1 MITILYPYRNRELS
15 RIKRSLD
22 SLAQQKQQNFS
33 VVFVDYGSEENLA
46 YEIKQLIEQYS
57 FTSYEYL
64 FTSEQP
70 WSKSKAL
77 NYGIKN
83 LSSEYCFTADV
94 DIIFHPQFTEI
105 LEKNLNPS
113 KIIYFKVGFLT
124 KEESVK
130 LIDFEEYKIRFLT
143 NEEATGMTLF
153 PVEKLKLINGF
164 DEFFHFWGAEDTD
177 IHNRLKNLGCKVE
190 FFDEKIL
197 LLHQWHPN
205 YRKRETIKLNKELQL
220 KGVVELNHEHLKYNL
235 EKGITKVN
243 SKAWGCI
250 MDKMDYETLLN
261 LPIREM
267 SNEVSVIDHFL
278 FVALSDENISA
289 ISVRIIKNSV
299 EKTLKHK
306 IKKLLGKKVLEFY
319 SIKEINDKLLLH
331 IVAYQHH
338 LPYTY
343 SISEDFSSIDFKMI
357 RK

>member
-33 VVFVDYGSEENLA
+33 VVFLDYGSEENIT
-46 YEIKQLIEQYS
+46 YEIKQLVDQYS

-64 FTSEQP
+64 YTSEQP

-83 LSSEYCFTADV
+83 LSCEYCFTADV
-94 DIIFHPQFTEI
+94 DMIFHPQFTEI
-105 LEKNLNPS
+105 LEKKLNSS
-113 KIIYFKVGFLT
+113 KVIYFKIGFLT
-124 KEESVK
+124 REESVK
-130 LIDFEEYKIRFLT
+130 LIDFEEYKVSFLT

-177 IHNRLKNLGCKVE
+177 IHNRLSNLGCKVE

-197 LLHQWHPN
+197 LLHQWHLN
-205 YRKRETIKLNKELQL
+205 YRKKETIKLNKELQL
-220 KGVVELNHEHLKYNL
+220 KGIVELNHKHLKYNF
-235 EKGITKVN
+235 ENRITKVN
-243 SKAWGCI
+243 SKGWGCV
-250 MDKMDYETLLN
+250 MTKTDYETLLN
-261 LPIREM
+261 LPLREM
-267 SNEVSVIDHFL
+267 SNEVSVINHFL
-278 FVALSDENISA
+278 YVVLNDGNTPA
-289 ISVRIIKNSV
+289 ISVRIIKSPV

-306 IKKLLGKKVLEFY
+306 IKKLLGKKVSEFY
-319 SIKEINDKLLLH
+319 SIKEISDKMLLH

-343 SISEDFSSIDFKMI
+343 SINEDFSSIDFKMI